1 MSIDPNNPVV
11 ALCAAGMAV
20 EGDVDAARQLFE
32 QAWAARR
39 DDYDASIAA
48 HFLARVQPT
57 VASRLEWNTVAARHV
72 EAVPDERGRAFK
84 ASLYLNLGDA
94 CLAAGDVAA
103 AHDAAV
109 RAVAGIADLPED
121 GYRTFVA
128 GGIERLQQRLAAA
141 VSSSTPASR

>member
-1 MSIDPNNPVV
+1 MIIDPDNPVV

-20 EGDVDAARQLFE
+20 EGDADAAHELFE

-48 HFLARVQPT
+48 HFLARAQPT
-57 VASRLEWNTVAARHV
+57 VATRLEWNAIAARHA
-72 EAVPDERGRAFK
+72 EAAPDPRVNAFK

-94 CLAAGDVAA
+94 YLAAGEVTA

-109 RAVAGIADLPED
+109 RAMAGVADLDED
-121 GYRTFVA
+121 GYRTFVTR
-128 GGIERLQQRLAAA
+128 GIEGLQRRIAAA
-141 VSSSTPASR
+141 SPVP